1 MAKRKIIWSHRAK
14 IKLTEILEF
23 YYKRNNNKVY
33 SQKVFQ
39 EIQKGVR
46 LLKKQP
52 KLGLRTD
59 DESVRSLIIGDF
71 LVFYEYTKNE
81 IIVHMVWDC
90 QQNPTDLKI
99 K

>member
-14 IKLTEILEF
+14 IKLTEILESITKGTIIKSTL
-23 YYKRNNNKVY
+23 KRSSRKF
-33 SQKVFQ
+33 K
-39 EIQKGVR
+39 KGVR

-59 DESVRSLIIGDF
+59 NESVRSLIIGDF